1 MIQTQDPAGL
11 TKAQNIKEKLVC
23 LLNAPVTLTI
33 TNNLR
38 SIITVKWHSSGFIFR
53 LHYMFLEA
61 GEIVLTALAR
71 WAAGS
76 RKRTNQTL
84 RTFIDQHEKKIIKP
98 AKPTKPR
105 KIKLITQGRHFD
117 LHETVQRIQQ
127 EYFNPDL
134 DIRITWSHNRK
145 KPGRRNIRLG
155 SYSART
161 KLIRINPIL
170 DQTFVPSFVLD
181 DIVFH
186 EILHHYLGF
195 DRKNGRSRVHHGV
208 FKKLEKEFQHH
219 QAAKV
224 WIKEN
229 LSRLLKKR
237 V

>member
-1 MIQTQDPAGL
+1 MTQIQDPAGL

-33 TNNLR
+33 TDNLR
-38 SIITVKWHSSGFIFR
+38 SIITVKWQSSGFIFR

-61 GEIVLTALAR
+61 GETVLAALAR

-76 RKRTNQTL
+76 RKRANRTL
-84 RTFIDQHEKKIIKP
+84 RAFIDQHEKKIIRP

-105 KIKLITQGRHFD
+105 KIKLLTQGRCFD
-117 LHETVQRIQQ
+117 LHEALQRLQQ
-127 EYFNPDL
+127 EYFNTDL
-134 DIRITWSHNRK
+134 NIRITWSHARK

-161 KLIRINPIL
+161 KLIRINPLL
-170 DQTFVPSFVLD
+170 DQAFVPPFVLD

-186 EILHHYLGF
+186 EILHHYLGY
-195 DRKNGRSRVHHGV
+195 DRENGRTRVHHGV

-219 QAAKV
+219 QAAQV

-229 LSRLLKKR
+229 LPRLVRRKS
-237 V
+237 